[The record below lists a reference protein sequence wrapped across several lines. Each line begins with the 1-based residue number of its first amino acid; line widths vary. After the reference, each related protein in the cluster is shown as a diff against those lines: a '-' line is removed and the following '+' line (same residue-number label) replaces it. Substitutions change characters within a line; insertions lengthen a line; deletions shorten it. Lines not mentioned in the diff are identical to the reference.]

1 MGRSKVG
8 GGGRGRLCGG
18 AGQVRGSQ
26 VEGRRALGSGGLF
39 GGWGRGGQNSF
50 TFSLR
55 QSFQTKSGVRP
66 GARAGKSSLISQDQ
80 VE

>member
-39 GGWGRGGQNSF
+39 GGGVGGQNSF

-55 QSFQTKSGVRP
+55 QSFHTKSGMRP